1 MVVRVLPRILL
12 LCGSLSAAVN
22 EVGLDK
28 YLSDALQKVNV
39 PFAVQNLSIAA
50 IGAAIDLEGRC
61 SNITLSALDAH
72 TSGFN
77 LDLNVSGL
85 GLFCDIGAH
94 LKFAKSPIPGLLPK
108 DFWLNLTFF
117 LHDAWVDFPITVPPI
132 ALDPEDP
139 KLLLPSRVAV
149 DVDSCTGKLP
159 GYHNITMNVPAAVK
173 NLIAGSLDAI
183 LTDPQ
188 TFCAIVNDVLKSVGN
203 GTLDTLDNKIVD
215 NIKQAR
221 SDTGLPE
228 AHYSDPNGDIAHV
241 ANNIGTN
248 YLKDLMDVLGN
259 SSNDQ
264 GINHVLERNHG
275 DSIFLNADHDPTAN
289 IPCPKDQGK
298 MCPLFPLS
306 LDLNVSDYTV
316 GLSLTGLA
324 VTGLDTVSK
333 LAFQTPESWDG
344 NLVDFALGYNN
355 LGVQLNVSMRVHK
368 EGAEDELFE
377 QITLDL
383 GLKNFSLGLSGFWH
397 FNATTA
403 KQFSFLQLPH
413 PGCLSQTINSTQAG
427 LTHASLSLP
436 DVEFSVLPAGQRGPD
451 AMERGLDNTVYALMQ
466 LIFHQYADSID
477 EEANWALSIYARDL
491 LNRKLKEYLAKPVT
505 DEDLPKP
512 HNETRVCTP
521 AAPAYQSQ
529 FLHNYGFWGSV
540 VASSIALVLVL
551 TAAFSKKQNRVK
563 EAPPPRDAPDTPA
576 APLTAGAQDPPL
588 DDAEEQSDHLSLASN
603 PKLPI
608 GLRAGLPLLVFANA
622 ILFISSNAGS
632 GASIF
637 VDLSAG
643 GQPLFPALPPA
654 FDFSLVNTIVEMA
667 QGRVWLLVF
676 VIGFF
681 SGVWPYVKLSMM
693 LACWF
698 IPANK
703 LSVPR
708 RHKLLEF
715 LDAFGKWSLV
725 DTYVLV
731 LFVVAFSINMECGTA
746 SSPTFAAVCEAA
758 GAGNALF
765 KLYVLPTMGF
775 HTFLIATL
783 MSLVNGLAMST
794 CHRYVHRIGE
804 FGPAEDYEHI
814 EGLGNRRRLCAVLK
828 DSSQYSSIAVTLGL
842 LVSILLAVV
851 GVFMTTFEFV
861 FQGIAG
867 LALGPEESIRA
878 YSLFGLGEELPAAS
892 INPNTFGIHWIQF
905 FFIVFSGVTV
915 LIFLGLLLVLWN
927 APLTVKGQRTFL
939 VLAQVMNAW
948 SGLDV
953 FVVAILACVL
963 EISQFANFILGDTG
977 LDAINPYMPLI
988 FSFFPEWNQMLQD
1001 GGGATIFTLTTQ
1013 LKPGFW
1019 LLAIAAILSTGIGQV
1034 TLNKCS
1040 RSLFDANHQPLT
1052 NSIAASFTNTG
1063 NSVAGP

>member
-1 MVVRVLPRILL
+1 MVVRALSHLL
-12 LCGSLSAAVN
+12 FLCGSLAATVN
-22 EVGLDK
+22 EVGLDQ
-28 YLSDALQKVNV
+28 YLSDALRKVDV
-39 PFAVQNLSIAA
+39 PFSLQNVSIAA
-50 IGAAIDLEGRC
+50 IGATLDLGGRC
-61 SNITLSALDAH
+61 KNITLNAIDAH
-72 TSGFN
+72 NADFN

-85 GLFCDIGAH
+85 GVYCDIDAH
-94 LKFAKSPIPGLLPK
+94 LKFAKAPIPLFPK
-108 DFWLNLTFF
+108 NFWLNLTFF
-117 LHDAWVDFPITVPPI
+117 LHDAWVNFPVTVPPI
-132 ALDPEDP
+132 ALDKDDP
-139 KLLLPSRVAV
+139 SLLLPSRVAV
-149 DVDSCTGKLP
+149 DVDKCTGKLP
-159 GYHNITMNVPAAVK
+159 GYYNITMDVPDAIK

-188 TFCAIVNDVLKSVGN
+188 TFCAIVNDVLKAVGN
-203 GTLDTLDNKIVD
+203 GTLTSLDNNIVS
-215 NIKQAR
+215 NIQQSRNDK
-221 SDTGLPE
+221 GLQE
-228 AHYSDPNGDIAHV
+228 TQYNDPNGDIAHI

-248 YLKDLMDVLGN
+248 YLKDLMDVLGDD
-259 SSNDQ
+259 SSEQ
-264 GINHVLERNHG
+264 GINHVLDRNHG
-275 DSIFLNADHDPTAN
+275 DSIFLNVQHDPTAN
-289 IPCPKDQGK
+289 VPCPKDQGK

-306 LDLNVSDYTV
+306 LDLAVSTYTI
-316 GLSLTGLA
+316 GLSLTGVE
-324 VTGLDTVSK
+324 VTGLNTVSK
-333 LAFQTPESWDG
+333 LAFQTPGPST
-344 NLVDFALGYNN
+344 NMVDFGLGYKN
-355 LGVQLNVSMRVHK
+355 LGVKLNVSMRVHND
-368 EGAEDELFE
+368 GAEDELFE

-383 GLKNFSLGLSGFWH
+383 GLKNFSVGLTGFWH

-403 KQFSFLQLPH
+403 EQFSFLQLPH

-427 LTHASLSLP
+427 LTRANLSLP
-436 DVEFSVLPAGQRGPD
+436 DVEFSILPAGQRGPD

-466 LIFHQYADSID
+466 LIFYQYADSID
-477 EEANWALSIYARDL
+477 ENANWALSIYARDL
-491 LNRKLKEYLAKPVT
+491 LNKKLTEYLAEPVT
-505 DEDLPKP
+505 DTDDQP
-512 HNETRVCTP
+512 HNDTRVCLP
-521 AAPAYQSQ
+521 AKPAYQSA
-529 FLHNYGFWGSV
+529 FLHNWGFWGSV
-540 VASSIALVLVL
+540 AATTIGLVLVL
-551 TAAFSKKQNRVK
+551 SAAASKKQNKVK

-576 APLTAGAQDPPL
+576 APLTTGGLDPSL
-588 DDAEEQSDHLSLASN
+588 DDADEQGDNMSLARN
-603 PKLPI
+603 QRLPM

-637 VDLSAG
+637 IDLSAG
-643 GQPLFPALPPA
+643 DQNLFPGLPPA

-667 QGRVWLLVF
+667 QGKVWLLVF

-681 SGVWPYVKLSMM
+681 SGVWPYVKLAMM
-693 LACWF
+693 LCCWF

-731 LFVVAFSINMECGTA
+731 LFVVAFSVNMECATA
-746 SSPTFAAVCEAA
+746 PSPTFSAVCEAA
-758 GAGNALF
+758 GVGDALF

-804 FGPAEDYEHI
+804 FGPAEEYEAI
-814 EGLGNRRRLCAVLK
+814 EGMGNRRRLCSVLK
-828 DSSQYSSIAVTLGL
+828 DSSPYSALAVTVGL
-842 LVSILLAVV
+842 LLSMLLAVL

-867 LALGPEESIRA
+867 LALGPEASVRA

-939 VLAQVMNAW
+939 VLAQIMNAW

-963 EISQFANFILGDTG
+963 EISQFANFIIGDTG
-977 LDAINPYMPLI
+977 LDAINPYMPLV
-988 FSFFPEWNQMLQD
+988 FSFFPQWNQMLQD
-1001 GGGATIFTLTTQ
+1001 NGGATVFTLTTN

-1040 RSLFDANHQPLT
+1040 RSLFDASHQPLT

-1063 NSVAGP
+1063 ASAAGP

>member
-1 MVVRVLPRILL
+1 MVVRVLPHIVL
-12 LCGSLSAAVN
+12 LCGSLSVAVN

-28 YLSDALQKVNV
+28 YLSDALRKIDV

-61 SNITLSALDAH
+61 SNITLNAIDAH
-72 TSGFN
+72 NSNFN

-85 GLFCDIGAH
+85 GLFCDIEAH
-94 LKFAKSPIPGLLPK
+94 LKFAKSPIPGLIPK
-108 DFWLNLTFF
+108 DFWLNLTLS
-117 LHDAWVDFPITVPPI
+117 LHDAWVDFPIIVPPI
-132 ALDPEDP
+132 ALDAEDP
-139 KLLLPSRVAV
+139 SLLLPSRLAV
-149 DVDSCTGKLP
+149 DVDSCTGSLP
-159 GYHNITMNVPAAVK
+159 GYHNVTMNVPAAVK

-188 TFCAIVNDVLKSVGN
+188 TFCAIVNDVLKAVGN
-203 GTLDTLDNKIVD
+203 GTLAGLDNSIVA
-215 NIKQAR
+215 NIKQSR

-228 AHYSDPNGDIAHV
+228 TNYSDPNGDIAHV
-241 ANNIGTN
+241 ANNIGTT
-248 YLKDLMDVLGN
+248 YLKNLMDVLGDN
-259 SSNDQ
+259 SSDE
-264 GINHVLERNHG
+264 GINHVLQRNHG
-275 DSIFLNADHDPTAN
+275 DSIFLNAEHDPTAN
-289 IPCPKDQGK
+289 IPCPKDQSK

-306 LDLNVSDYTV
+306 LDLAVSDYTV
-316 GLSLTGLA
+316 GLNLTGLE

-333 LAFQTPESWDG
+333 LAFQTPQSFDG
-344 NLVDFALGYNN
+344 NLIDFALGYQN
-355 LGVQLNVSMRVHK
+355 LGVKLNVSMRVHK
-368 EGAEDELFE
+368 AGAEDELFE

-383 GLKNFSLGLSGFWH
+383 GLKNFALGLSGFWH

-403 KQFSFLQLPH
+403 EQFSFLQLPH

-491 LNRKLKEYLAKPVT
+491 INRKLTEYLAKPVT
-505 DEDLPKP
+505 SEDLPKP

-521 AAPAYQSQ
+521 AAPAYQSA

-540 VASSIALVLVL
+540 VASAIALVLV
-551 TAAFSKKQNRVK
+551 TSAAFSKKQNRVK
-563 EAPPPRDAPDTPA
+563 EAPPPREAPDTPA

-588 DDAEEQSDHLSLASN
+588 DDADEQSDHLSLARN
-603 PKLPI
+603 QKLPI

-637 VDLSAG
+637 VDISAG
-643 GQPLFPALPPA
+643 GQNLFPSLPPA

-681 SGVWPYVKLSMM
+681 SGVWPYLKLSMM

-731 LFVVAFSINMECGTA
+731 LFVVAFSINMECSTA

-758 GAGNALF
+758 GVGNGLF

-814 EGLGNRRRLCAVLK
+814 EGLGNKRRLCAVLK

-842 LVSILLAVV
+842 LLSMFLAVL

-867 LALGPEESIRA
+867 LALGPEESVRA

-988 FSFFPEWNQMLQD
+988 FSFFPQWNQMLQD

-1019 LLAIAAILSTGIGQV
+1019 LLAVAAILSTGIGQL

-1040 RSLFDANHQPLT
+1040 RSLFDANHEPLT